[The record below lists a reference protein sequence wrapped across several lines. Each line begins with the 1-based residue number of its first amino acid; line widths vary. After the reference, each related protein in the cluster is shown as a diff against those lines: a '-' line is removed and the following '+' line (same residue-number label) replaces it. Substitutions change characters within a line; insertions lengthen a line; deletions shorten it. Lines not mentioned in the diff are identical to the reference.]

1 MRDHAETSPVAATVK
16 HSYTVPCTS
25 AFRDAVEKLAALRKV
40 NVGDIARSVLLVIAT
55 EIISTFPD
63 PGEPTPEDRET
74 VILKSGP
81 AQGRP
86 WRRKPRLQVRMAP
99 GYEIEVIRRALGL
112 ALSMEKG
119 AIRVRLEDPLAPPP
133 AEPKPEPAPVQPPP
147 PAAQSFPKEERR
159 RGVREQ
165 SQKLQAVGEE
175 IDRLKA
181 IISVLAF
188 EPLTD
193 GVQSRADALYVLG
206 FAPGDYP
213 DARTLRAKFRMLA
226 TIHHPDSNHG
236 DHQRMSQLNQAM
248 TLLRDSM

>member
-1 MRDHAETSPVAATVK
+1 MRDHAETSPAAANVK

-119 AIRVRLEDPLAPPP
+119 AIRVRLEDPSAPPP
-133 AEPKPEPAPVQPPP
+133 GRAQTKTGTGTASSRRRVLPQGRAPSRCARAEPEA
-147 PAAQSFPKEERR
+147 SSRR
-159 RGVREQ
+159 RG
-165 SQKLQAVGEE
+165 
-175 IDRLKA
+175 
-181 IISVLAF
+181 
-188 EPLTD
+188 
-193 GVQSRADALYVLG
+193 
-206 FAPGDYP
+206 
-213 DARTLRAKFRMLA
+213 
-226 TIHHPDSNHG
+226 N
-236 DHQRMSQLNQAM
+236 
-248 TLLRDSM
+248 